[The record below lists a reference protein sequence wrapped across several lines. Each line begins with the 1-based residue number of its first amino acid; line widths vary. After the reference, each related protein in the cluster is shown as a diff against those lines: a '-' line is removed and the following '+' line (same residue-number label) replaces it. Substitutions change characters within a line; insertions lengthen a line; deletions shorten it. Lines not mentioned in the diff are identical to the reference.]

1 MLWVTALG
9 IESLVSGTS
18 VHQQADAVIQFFS
31 KPSLKDLLLF
41 FSSPVMT
48 LPSLPSSLAVLL
60 DQSLCAYLEHPNL
73 KLETSVC
80 TAVVMVSVSSLDWP
94 RQGQASPPA

>member
-18 VHQQADAVIQFFS
+18 VHQQADVVIQFS

-80 TAVVMVSVSSLDWP
+80 TAVLMVSVSSLDWP
-94 RQGQASPPA
+94 RQGQTSPPA